1 LTSSLLSADAS
12 ISPLEVI
19 GTGATDLRTVFS
31 ATEVPIILRA
41 YVKGIQTAFIV
52 AIALAAACT
61 VISFGANWQKL
72 QAAPKDGAE
81 PSPAEIS
88 EEAKSEV

>member
-52 AIALAAACT
+52 AIALAVACT

-72 QAAPKDGAE
+72 QAAPKDGAA